1 MAKTYDLGSDEKQAW
16 MQEYTFAPRGIGFL
30 EPGVVAPDA
39 AEFSTYNVA
48 KSFYQTRP
56 DVFNIPYIASKTG
69 LDEQEIKDRLQKMY
83 DKRLI
88 MLVYNPPVALM
99 GFGLW
104 YWVVKLKEGTTP
116 EQKKV
121 LSDWI
126 QNKDDICTGYAMES
140 GEFDFFCGNH
150 MRTLDNLLNSIIAP
164 IKNYEFVESVQIC
177 PIRRDI
183 RESHVNMWDAPNDG
197 FRQFHFNKDE
207 MEKII
212 ASQDMMEKE
221 DFMILDAINNTKSVK
236 DSFDYNVL
244 QELSG
249 LDGKVMEQDY
259 SYIVDDKHVSC
270 PMLYFNY
277 RALGIK
283 QHFILVRLFQ
293 NTPSFVKSQIGD
305 ALSEMD
311 CINNL
316 FEFSDAYYDYCISCF
331 EDISDIDSVVKFLEE
346 CPNVEQIWQAT
357 SDRQFR
363 RWTARLDDENDMW
376 EECVFTDDFLENRT
390 CTDVIGEKKCCGGC
404 CHES

>member
-1 MAKTYDLGSDEKQAW
+1 
-16 MQEYTFAPRGIGFL
+16 
-30 EPGVVAPDA
+30 
-39 AEFSTYNVA
+39 
-48 KSFYQTRP
+48 
-56 DVFNIPYIASKTG
+56 
-69 LDEQEIKDRLQKMY
+69 
-83 DKRLI
+83 
-88 MLVYNPPVALM
+88 
-99 GFGLW
+99 
-104 YWVVKLKEGTTP
+104 
-116 EQKKV
+116 
-121 LSDWI
+121 
-126 QNKDDICTGYAMES
+126 
-140 GEFDFFCGNH
+140 
-150 MRTLDNLLNSIIAP
+150 
-164 IKNYEFVESVQIC
+164 
-177 PIRRDI
+177 
-183 RESHVNMWDAPNDG
+183 MWDAPNDG

-212 ASQDMMEKE
+212 ASQDIMEKE

-331 EDISDIDSVVKFLEE
+331 EDISDIDSVVQFLEE

-363 RWTARLDDENDMW
+363 RWTARLDNENDMW